1 MHSLLL
7 AADDQIREGSD
18 PTLVTAPSYIGLAGK
33 TRHNKLLDGFQQQRT
48 STEAPHLTMTMK
60 LLLVCALL
68 GSSVAIASAR
78 QAAICFATEDQATEQ
93 AACVRDQ
100 AGEFNTRLDEAV
112 AALGCTDDLCAV
124 QKLCSFVST
133 DRALMALF
141 TRAEVTFLR
150 SLSLRCSAAAALVGT
165 PSAAMPVA
173 AVGMVGA
180 PVGAVGPA
188 LLAPRPALLAP
199 RPAYLG
205 PRAFG
210 ARPFGLW

>member
-1 MHSLLL
+1 
-7 AADDQIREGSD
+7 
-18 PTLVTAPSYIGLAGK
+18 
-33 TRHNKLLDGFQQQRT
+33 
-48 STEAPHLTMTMK
+48 MTMK

-68 GSSVAIASAR
+68 GSSVAFAAAR
-78 QAAICFATEDQATEQ
+78 QAAICFATEDQVREQ
-93 AACVRDQ
+93 SACVRDQ
-100 AGEFNTRLDEAV
+100 AGEFNSRLDESV

-124 QKLCSFVST
+124 QKICSFVST
-133 DRALMALF
+133 DRALLALF

-150 SLSLRCSAAAALVGT
+150 SLSLRCSTAAALLGT
-165 PSAAMPVA
+165 PSAAVPVAGVGPVA
-173 AVGMVGA
+173 AVGTVGV